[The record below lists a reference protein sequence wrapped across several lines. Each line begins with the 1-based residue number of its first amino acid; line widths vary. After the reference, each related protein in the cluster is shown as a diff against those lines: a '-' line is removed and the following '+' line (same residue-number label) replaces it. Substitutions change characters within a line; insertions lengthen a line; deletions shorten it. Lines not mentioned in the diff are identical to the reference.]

1 VITGV
6 VLSSSPVRAE
16 DAPVVANDGASDGSS
31 LGFFDELSAFLAGNW
46 LDPEGEFWV
55 PRRGRR
61 TELGIFIGGEAGLA
75 DFAPSNEIR
84 IPSFGGVEL
93 TPVLRLYPVDQVA
106 LVVGWKSYL
115 GLEAPA
121 SGTGAST
128 VFAPFIGVRYDLIRE
143 NRFSLLVDVMSGP
156 AFFVFAGPTEL
167 GNTVSPFEAQWALGA
182 EIGAA
187 LAARYTL
194 GPTTLE
200 TRALVG
206 GRGGSAQ
213 LIGRPKGDAGPF
225 SALYAGVDFGITW
238 SFFADGT
245 PPTSTHLQIPADD

>member
-1 VITGV
+1 MVQ
-6 VLSSSPVRAE
+6 
-16 DAPVVANDGASDGSS
+16 NDGASDGSS

-55 PRRGRR
+55 PRRGQR
-61 TELGIFIGGEAGLA
+61 TEIGLFIGGEAGLA

-84 IPSFGGVEL
+84 IPSFGGAEF

-106 LVVGWKSYL
+106 LVIGAKSYL

-128 VFAPFIGVRYDLIRE
+128 VFSPFIGVRYDLIRE
-143 NRFSLLVDVMSGP
+143 SRFSLLVDVMSGP
-156 AFFVFAGPTEL
+156 AIFVFAGPTEL

-194 GPTTLE
+194 GPTTFE

-225 SALYAGVDFGITW
+225 SALYAGIDFGITW

-245 PPTSTHLQIPADD
+245 PPTKTHLQIPADG